1 VVKEISIYNS
11 DAILEGA
18 RDTFYLNKEG
28 SPTLIPTGFGV
39 LDAGLGGLG
48 PGACG
53 ILAAST
59 GVGKSSAMLSAMLS
73 SKSPVGCV
81 SLEDGTDVV
90 GLRLLS
96 AVTGI
101 DSLKIRRKHLTSEE
115 LYKVNSINGGHPSI
129 KNVYFTYPTAG
140 SIEDVEES
148 VAKLCDAGCKMIY
161 CDYLQKVRGHR
172 EERRHEVAETFTRFQ
187 RAVARGGAAGIA
199 ISQFRRLADGER
211 VPQIH
216 HLKESGDLENEARVI
231 ILAHKIRDPEQK
243 DRVRFRVAKST
254 YGGEYI
260 SWDMTRDESGTLR
273 NASTLDW
280 GEGEW

>member
-1 VVKEISIYNS
+1 LIYTAKETI
-11 DAILEGA
+11 DASVEM
-18 RDTFYLNKEG
+18 FYLDREG
-28 SPTLIPTGFGV
+28 QPELIPLG
-39 LDAGLGGLG
+39 LPAIDEELGGLG
-48 PGACG
+48 PKACA
-53 ILAAST
+53 ILAAAT
-59 GVGKSSAMLSAMLS
+59 GVGKSSCMLTAMLGSRV
-73 SKSPVGCV
+73 PVGCV
-81 SLEDGTDVV
+81 SVEDGPDVV
-90 GLRLLS
+90 GTRLLS
-96 AVTGI
+96 AITGI
-101 DSLKIRRKHLTSEE
+101 DSLRIRRKALSTEE
-115 LYKVNSINGGHPSI
+115 LERIRVKASTVDLSNLH
-129 KNVYFTYPTAG
+129 FTYPTAG
-140 SIEDVEES
+140 TMETIEDEI
-148 VAKLCDAGCKMIY
+148 AGLCEAGCKMVWL
-161 CDYLQKVRGHR
+161 DYLQKVRGHR
-172 EERRHEVAETFTRFQ
+172 EDRRHEVAETFTRFQ
-187 RAVARGGAAGIA
+187 RAVAKGGAAGVA